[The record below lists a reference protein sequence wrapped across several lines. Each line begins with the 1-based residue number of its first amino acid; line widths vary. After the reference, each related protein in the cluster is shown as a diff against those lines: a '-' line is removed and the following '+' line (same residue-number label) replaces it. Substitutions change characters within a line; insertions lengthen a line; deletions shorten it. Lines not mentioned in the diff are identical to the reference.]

1 MAGRK
6 KLVRKDVIRLARQK
20 LWTDIGKALDSYE
33 KHVYGDLALTSKR
46 TLTKEPYS
54 PSKDPSSPFVDA
66 DVADLDLTRPGD
78 ISTVEEI
85 EKILPPEPKR
95 SRGRARKSSPV
106 SDHIRGEEALP
117 PANPFRARTFANA
130 GEGIPDIVAHHPN
143 GLGSSEEMV
152 LILIAQSHGGMTPAQ
167 IAIKVALKKRTIQN
181 LITSLKSQRY
191 IIKDAN
197 HGKFRI
203 TEEGRGAIAGRDV
216 TLERGAILNELSE
229 SERKV
234 LFAIASKKEGVT
246 VSALSVM
253 VPGIKKRT
261 KQNILT
267 ALKTRELIE
276 KNEDRFVL
284 TEHARYELA
293 GKLEKQL
300 TGKALREKLLESL
313 PEPQAAVLDW
323 LSYDG
328 GRTATPAEI
337 AHSLGYA
344 PRTVQNIFTA
354 LKAQE
359 FITKHDGR
367 FRLSQHLK
375 D

>member
-1 MAGRK
+1 MAARK

-33 KHVYGDLALTSKR
+33 KHVYGDRALGSKQKL
-46 TLTKEPYS
+46 TTKESFEEVYYGG
-54 PSKDPSSPFVDA
+54 KKLTADEWQEILDA
-66 DVADLDLTRPGD
+66 VPDVKKIQDEETETREGD

-85 EKILPPEPKR
+85 EKILPPEPTR
-95 SRGRARKSSPV
+95 SRSRARKPSPV
-106 SDHIRGEEALP
+106 SEHIRGEEASPQLLSDP
-117 PANPFRARTFANA
+117 VHTLFASA
-130 GEGIPDIVAHHPN
+130 EK
-143 GLGSSEEMV
+143 V
-152 LILIAQSHGGMTPAQ
+152 LILIVQSAGGMTPAQ

-181 LITSLKSQRY
+181 ILTSLKSQRF

-203 TEEGRGAIAGRDV
+203 TEEGREAVRGRFME
-216 TLERGAILNELSE
+216 LEKGAILVELSE

-234 LFAIASKKEGVT
+234 LFAIASKKEGIT
-246 VSALSVM
+246 LSAISVM

-261 KQNILT
+261 KQNIVT

-276 KNEDRFVL
+276 KQGDYFAL
-284 TEHARYELA
+284 TEHAREELK
-293 GKLEKQL
+293 GKLEKPL

-328 GRTATPAEI
+328 GRTATAEEL
-337 AHSLGYA
+337 ANSLGYA
-344 PRTVQNIFTA
+344 TRTVQNIFTA

-359 FITKHDGR
+359 FITKYDGR
-367 FRLSQHLK
+367 FQLSSHLK

>member
-1 MAGRK
+1 MAAK

-33 KHVYGDLALTSKR
+33 KHVYGDRALGSKR
-46 TLTKEPYS
+46 APEGFPERASVETAMAAYARRNVEAES
-54 PSKDPSSPFVDA
+54 
-66 DVADLDLTRPGD
+66 REGD
-78 ISTVEEI
+78 ITSVEEI
-85 EKILPPEPKR
+85 ERILPPEDVIA
-95 SRGRARKSSPV
+95 RGRKRVRKRSPV
-106 SDHIRGEEALP
+106 SDHIRGATD
-117 PANPFRARTFANA
+117 PFQARTFSNA
-130 GEGIPDIVAHHPN
+130 GEGIPARTRHPD
-143 GLGSSEEMV
+143 GLSASEENV
-152 LILIAQSHGGMTPAQ
+152 LILIVQSAGGMTPAQ

-181 LITSLKSQRY
+181 ILTSLKSMRY

-197 HGKFRI
+197 HGKFRA
-203 TEEGRGAIAGRDV
+203 TEEGREAVKGRFVD
-216 TLERGAILNELSE
+216 LEKGAILAELSE
-229 SERKV
+229 SEKKV
-234 LFAIASKKEGVT
+234 LFAIASTKEGLT
-246 VSALSVM
+246 VSAISVM

-284 TEHARYELA
+284 TEYARDELK
-293 GKLEKQL
+293 GKLQKPL
-300 TGKALREKLLESL
+300 TGKALREHLSDTL
-313 PEPQAAVLDW
+313 PDPQASVLEW

-337 AHSLGYA
+337 AMSLGYA

-359 FITKHDGR
+359 LVVKHDGR
-367 FRLSQHLK
+367 FQLSTHLK

>member
-1 MAGRK
+1 MAARK

-33 KHVYGDLALTSKR
+33 KHVYGDLALGSTRTSK
-46 TLTKEPYS
+46 KAPAVIE
-54 PSKDPSSPFVDA
+54 DA
-66 DVADLDLTRPGD
+66 TGAPWLLGQHADLLDEALARPGD

-85 EKILPPEPKR
+85 EKILPPEPPK
-95 SRGRARKSSPV
+95 RGRGTRKRTPV
-106 SDHIRGEEALP
+106 SDHLRGDDGSEGRAGAPQAELEET
-117 PANPFRARTFANA
+117 RSRH
-130 GEGIPDIVAHHPN
+130 PD
-143 GLGSSEEMV
+143 GLSTSEENV
-152 LILIAQSHGGMTPAQ
+152 LILIVQSAGGMTPAQ
-167 IAIKVALKKRTIQN
+167 LAIKVALKKRTIQN
-181 LITSLKSQRY
+181 VLTMLKGIGF

-197 HGKFRI
+197 HGKFRA
-203 TEEGRGAIAGRDV
+203 TEEGREAVKGRYAK
-216 TLERGAILNELSE
+216 LERGAILAELSE
-229 SERKV
+229 SEKKV
-234 LFAIASKKEGVT
+234 LFAIASKKEGIT
-246 VSALSVM
+246 VSAISVM

-284 TEHARYELA
+284 TEHAREELK
-293 GKLEKQL
+293 GKIEKQL
-300 TGKALREKLLESL
+300 TGKALRAKLLESL

-328 GRTATPAEI
+328 GRTATAAEL
-337 AHSLGYA
+337 AMSLDYA

-359 FITKHDGR
+359 LIAKYDGR
-367 FRLSQHLK
+367 FQLSSHLK